1 MNKNSLLLLM
11 ALLMLSLVNV
21 QAEDLTPRTEEEVM
35 ISIGNDDVPLSKNEM
50 KLLWEQMKK
59 VPINK
64 RNDLTLDLS
73 TNQVKQMKQWLN
85 HAAKKNKNWG
95 SALCVGGV
103 VGLIAFPVASA
114 EKGDDGKT
122 KFQAWGWA
130 AGVGSLVALC
140 IPGYTLWKSGSNKS
154 KTAQYLIADMPVIH
168 KMHNKNMMA
177 LTGLRVI
184 NTPNN
189 NLPAIGAG
197 VTLLF

>member
-21 QAEDLTPRTEEEVM
+21 QAEDLTTRTEEEVV
-35 ISIGNDDVPLSKNEM
+35 ISTGNDGVPLSKNEM

-73 TNQVKQMKQWLN
+73 TNQVLQMKQWLSQV
-85 HAAKKNKNWG
+85 AKKNKNWG
-95 SALCVGGV
+95 SALCVGGI
-103 VGLIAFPVASA
+103 VGLVAFPVASA

-130 AGVGSLVALC
+130 AGIGSLVALC

-154 KTAQYLIADMPVIH
+154 KTAQYLIADNPVRHEMNYMNI
-168 KMHNKNMMA
+168 MA
-177 LTGLRVI
+177 STGLKI
-184 NTPNN
+184 LSDQNN
-189 NLPAIGAG
+189 KPAIGAG
-197 VTLLF
+197 VTITF